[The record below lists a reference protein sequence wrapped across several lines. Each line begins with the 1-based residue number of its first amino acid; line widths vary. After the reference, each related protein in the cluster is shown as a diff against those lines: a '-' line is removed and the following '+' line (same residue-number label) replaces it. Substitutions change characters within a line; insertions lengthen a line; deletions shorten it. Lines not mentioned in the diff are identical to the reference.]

1 MYDNVNIKSVVEPL
15 IQGLLQQDL
24 RPEMVD
30 PMQMI
35 AMLRDQENRRRNQP
49 PPLLG

>member
-1 MYDNVNIKSVVEPL
+1 MRSKTL
-15 IQGLLQQDL
+15 INNTEEGLLQQEY

-30 PMQMI
+30 PMLMI

-49 PPLLG
+49 PTLLG